1 MSGPDLPQTLLID
14 GRAPVPLP
22 RGFHVAAVEPQ
33 GNGVRVDSVDG
44 RSMVATPGQ
53 LAVFS
58 RLLSAGV
65 DDEHDSKAEAEFLD
79 RAFRPAPD
87 TLIPELLAPIED
99 PVFGRLTVQP
109 PSAFGSTIEIEDA
122 RPLAPAVPATDH
134 GFSFE
139 FGSVSRD
146 RLADLLP
153 PARLMLSNL
162 ASIRTRA
169 AEFVWQQGRD
179 EDRAGTTWEAFDAA
193 LVLMGVVVYH
203 SGDFGIELHDVTGQ
217 YFGDGYWPHI
227 GFFADGTPA
236 EWAVQA

>member
-1 MSGPDLPQTLLID
+1 M
-14 GRAPVPLP
+14 
-22 RGFHVAAVEPQ
+22 
-33 GNGVRVDSVDG
+33 
-44 RSMVATPGQ
+44 
-53 LAVFS
+53 
-58 RLLSAGV
+58 
-65 DDEHDSKAEAEFLD
+65 
-79 RAFRPAPD
+79 
-87 TLIPELLAPIED
+87 
-99 PVFGRLTVQP
+99 FGRLTVQP

-122 RPLAPAVPATDH
+122 GPLAPAVPATDH

-146 RLADLLP
+146 RLANLLP

-162 ASIRTRA
+162 PSIRTRP

-179 EDRAGTTWEAFDAA
+179 EDRAGTMWEAFDAA

-217 YFGDGYWPHI
+217 YFEDGYWPHI

-236 EWAVQA
+236 EWAVHA